1 MSTSVIES
9 QPARDERV
17 SGLTAEQTD
26 DAWKL
31 LYRMAAVAALISV
44 AFIVIAGIV
53 FVINPPPTTIT
64 GWFTLFN
71 ENWLLG
77 LLDADLMMLASYVL
91 LGLIYFAL
99 FGALRRTN
107 QPFMA
112 LGAAFAFV
120 GCAAYFAAN
129 PAFSMLSLSN
139 QYAAATTESERTAL
153 QGAGQ
158 AVIANWTGSAF
169 DVAYFLSAVAA
180 IIVAVVMLRSNVF
193 GKVTAYAGLAM
204 GALSL
209 VPATAGMV
217 GVVFS
222 LVVLIP
228 TVIWFILI
236 AWRLFQLGSA
246 PRR

>member
-9 QPARDERV
+9 HLTRDQRV
-17 SGLTAEQTD
+17 SDLAVEQAD
-26 DAWKL
+26 DAWKP

-44 AFIVIAGIV
+44 AFIVIAIIV
-53 FVINPPPTTIT
+53 FAINPPPTTIT
-64 GWFTLFN
+64 GWFTLFHN
-71 ENWLLG
+71 NWLLG

-91 LGLIYFAL
+91 MGLIYVAL
-99 FGALRRTN
+99 YGALRRPN
-107 QPFMA
+107 LPFMA
-112 LGAAFAFV
+112 LGVIFAIL
-120 GCAAYFAAN
+120 GIAAYFASN

-139 QYAAATTESERTAL
+139 QYAAATTDAERTSL

-158 AVIANWTGSAF
+158 AIIANWTGSAF

-180 IIVAVVMLRSNVF
+180 IIVAVVMLQSNVF

-204 GALSL
+204 GILSL

-222 LVVLIP
+222 LVTLVP

-236 AWRLFQLGSA
+236 ARRFFQLGSA
-246 PRR
+246 LRR

>member
-9 QPARDERV
+9 QPARDQRV

-53 FVINPPPTTIT
+53 FAINPPPTTII

-99 FGALRRTN
+99 FGALRRAN

-112 LGAAFAFV
+112 LGTAFAFV

-139 QYAAATTESERTAL
+139 QYAAATTEAERTAL

-193 GKVTAYAGLAM
+193 GKVTASAGLAM

-236 AWRLFQLGSA
+236 AWRFFQLGSA